1 MTYEEAK
8 QIAIIFFK
16 AEENRVCNLG
26 MYRVQVYEEALEII
40 KKAIEKQIPK
50 KVVREAGKILYS
62 CPNNRLHQMTVDK
75 KGEFRY
81 CSICGQA
88 LDWSDVK

>member
-1 MTYEEAK
+1 MTYEEATSHIK
-8 QIAIIFFK
+8 P
-16 AEENRVCNLG
+16 
-26 MYRVQVYEEALEII
+26 MYEASRAVSGIGLFEQRPITAALEI
-40 KKAIEKQIPK
+40 AIEALEKQIPK

>member
-8 QIAIIFFK
+8 NVLKKGADKFDIDLIRAYGRAI
-16 AEENRVCNLG
+16 
-26 MYRVQVYEEALEII
+26 EAL
-40 KKAIEKQIPK
+40 EKQIPK

>member
-1 MTYEEAK
+1 MTYEEALNTLEEK
-8 QIAIIFFK
+8 YIGIGSNDLFVFRKAAEAI
-16 AEENRVCNLG
+16 N
-26 MYRVQVYEEALEII
+26 
-40 KKAIEKQIPK
+40 KQIPK